1 MPTGI
6 TVKGLDEL
14 LAKMRAFPDKL
25 NAAIKSK
32 MDDALLVLWEN
43 VPAYPPYPDPL
54 GKGSSYIRK
63 GTLGRTLGSSEGGGK
78 GGAYPDIYEVH
89 PLGSASG
96 YEGRFGTNLD
106 YAPYVIDPV
115 LQSKRLGYW
124 WTMTTI
130 AEKAHDKIVAVFQG
144 LADELRKFLEG

>member
-43 VPAYPPYPDPL
+43 VPAYPPEPED
-54 GKGSSYIRK
+54 SSYTRT

-106 YAPYVIDPV
+106 YAPSVVDPEEQAAV
-115 LQSKRLGYW
+115 HRGRW

>member
-43 VPAYPPYPDPL
+43 VPAYPPEPED
-54 GKGSSYIRK
+54 SSYTRT

-106 YAPYVIDPV
+106 YAPYVVDPEEQAAV
-115 LQSKRLGYW
+115 HRGRW

-144 LADELRKFLEG
+144 LADEIRKFLEG